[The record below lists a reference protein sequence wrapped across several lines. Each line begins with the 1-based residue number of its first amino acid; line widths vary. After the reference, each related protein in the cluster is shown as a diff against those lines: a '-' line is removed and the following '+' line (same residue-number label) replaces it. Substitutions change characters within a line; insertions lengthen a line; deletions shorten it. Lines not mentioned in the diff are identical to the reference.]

1 METNTMEVK
10 LTVCAGLDVH
20 AKTVVACVLTG
31 SLNSLRAKKESRTF
45 GTRTFELRQLG
56 EWLVE
61 KEVEK
66 VILESTGQYWCPIW
80 NVLETFE
87 LNLSLA
93 NPQRIKGIPGRKTDQ
108 KDSEWIAQLGR
119 LGLVASS
126 YIPSREIQELRS
138 LTRTRKSYI
147 NERTQHRNRVQNVL
161 QHANI
166 KLADFITDIFN
177 GSGKRCL
184 ELLLTGEKITE
195 QLIRLTISKR
205 CIHSPKDIAESMNGT
220 ISNTQRILLESHL
233 RSIERIDDEI
243 NVLNKAIGEITSKY
257 AEIMEALQT
266 VPGVKKTGAEVILAE
281 VGPNVEQF
289 ADAKQLAKWA
299 GLCPGSYE
307 SGGVRKS
314 AHITSGNK
322 YLKTILYQCGGTAG
336 RSNNPTFSE
345 FYDRISRRG
354 SKKKAIIACAHKILR
369 IVYKILSEQTN
380 RENEKTLLA
389 AADN

>member
-61 KEVEK
+61 KKVEK

-195 QLIRLTISKR
+195 QLIRQTISKR
-205 CIHSPKDIAESMNGT
+205 CIHSPKGIAESMNGT

-289 ADAKQLAKWA
+289 AGAKQLAKWA

-369 IVYKILSEQTN
+369 LVYKILSEQTN